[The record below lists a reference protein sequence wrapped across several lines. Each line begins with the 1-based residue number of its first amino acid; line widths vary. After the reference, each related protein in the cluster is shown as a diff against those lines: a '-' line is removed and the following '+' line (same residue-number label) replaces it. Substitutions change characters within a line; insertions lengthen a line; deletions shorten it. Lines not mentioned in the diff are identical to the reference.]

1 MTGSASVGDSWTKS
15 HRKLRKA
22 LYTPMETS
30 EHGIAWDNFTGMR
43 KTVVYY
49 EDGTQDVIQDN
60 FKQSSHPGRL
70 LPKKWK
76 GHTTFEIKV
85 QSHEKQGESARQ
97 VVMHQNEHPPFLDPN
112 VIESFEAQVLGGKE
126 PTFEAY
132 SSHSTG
138 GRSSHQVPAPLGSH
152 AVPDTACRKTLIG
165 DYTLREM
172 ERHVEQL
179 GGTVCGRHE
188 VNTFRFGNSG
198 ELVSSEVAMI
208 PSNIGGRN
216 VVIHAAVL
224 PGAGSSTP
232 LLLSKEL
239 LKWLGCVMNMNDDE
253 MFMKRLNTTVK
264 LGITER
270 GHYAIPLFSNKSSHV
285 SRKSVEPSACLLGED
300 FISRAKLESDT
311 SSSTAH
317 EGTPGQLRRRSFRD
331 GHAGSGRLERHV
343 RGRSPELS
351 SQELSHRDS
360 GQVRQEPEIQNP
372 NRPDLSSRQTIHS
385 MGEDSHSRELI
396 SDSMYGQASAVH
408 RDARCPEKDPCEPIS
423 VQSASTTS
431 RTSDSQSVREDPN
444 DNSKEQINSRI
455 PWTSEKVPRGNRME
469 PTHKYHGDGGM
480 GDHWARR
487 KRQSVGRA
495 NPCEPQ
501 VGRDG
506 AELPEHEQRQP
517 VQDDADVSRLA
528 CLPHAGKSQHDAG
541 FDEMNRKI
549 NEEYETLLAGVQEFV
564 DKLRMENED
573 QRYDLL
579 QVNLNSFDMFS
590 SDVTEVF
597 SMPRV
602 NKMASMAGLTVGQ
615 TYDIRL
621 GCNLLDKKEQDRVLL
636 EIEKA
641 DPILTVIC
649 PPCDPFSILQN
660 FRRNRNS
667 KEWLKRLY
675 EGRVL
680 LRFAMRTADQRRRAG
695 KHFLFEQPKRATS
708 WQDRTVQQMMRHE
721 GVEVFDMDQCMFGLK
736 DRISHMPHQK
746 GTRIMTTSKHIKN
759 RLWKA
764 CDGKHSH
771 QHVMGKVKLDGSWVP
786 RSHLAQEYPDDFCRA
801 VCLGIQDEQE
811 ERKQSR
817 VTHSVLAIEDLGCGD
832 NERKIANIL
841 KRCHDSLGHPSLP
854 RFMAMLRAARANEK
868 VLTIAKGLTCST
880 CEALKPTKSHR
891 VAKLENATQFNQV
904 VCCDMFEV
912 ELPWRKLK
920 MLNIVDAATR
930 YQMVIPLWKGAK
942 AEHVRKQYRRSWL
955 RWAGPPI
962 RLWLDGGS
970 EFGDPFSSLLEH
982 DGMQHEASAAWS
994 PWQNG
999 VVERHGGIWKTAFH
1013 KTLLEHVPNSKHE
1026 VEEICDHVTVAH
1038 NSLIRKDG
1046 FSPAQHVLGT
1056 DLRLPGLH
1064 MTGQHDEVIDSALRA
1079 GEKGFE
1085 RRFQIRCSAR
1095 KAFMEAD
1102 SENKMR
1108 VLMNHRNRP
1117 SKDIWNTGDLAFVWR
1132 KGKGKT
1138 CFSWH
1143 GPGHVIGRVGSRI
1156 WVSQG
1161 LKVYRCSLEH
1171 LRRPSEEQE
1180 SLIRLLPEHLRVL
1193 RSEAAERGAGNVV
1206 VLSDQHVPPSP
1217 PDETGEQVPQVSND
1231 DDDELEKDLMQE
1243 FGMGVGVV
1251 RSRPESHDDELQEL
1265 QHVAQRPRLDNTLNP
1280 HVGMSTEEEDNDRNS
1295 LGTQESEGSH
1305 VKTPY
1310 SEGDIDSSGHLHEE
1324 HGLDT
1329 SVEQI
1334 TQHEPS
1340 PQQTDTQYG
1349 PIRTSSL
1356 TRAMRHS
1363 LDLLDHGR
1371 LRQHATLQHERDAHV
1386 TEMDSMVVIDD
1397 VFLVHEKKKG
1407 RKEVIERTIPKERQ
1421 PQLKAAKE
1429 KEWAKMLNSKAV
1441 VVHTGAKAQELIRE
1455 VGVDRLL
1462 QSRFVITNPDD
1473 EMQLSEGILKA
1484 RWCIRGYLDPD
1495 RMELQTSAPT
1505 LSAEGFAVVMQALA
1519 SFKWGLVIGDIEGA
1533 FLKGD
1538 PIFRKKGIRC

>member
-1 MTGSASVGDSWTKS
+1 
-15 HRKLRKA
+15 
-22 LYTPMETS
+22 
-30 EHGIAWDNFTGMR
+30 
-43 KTVVYY
+43 
-49 EDGTQDVIQDN
+49 
-60 FKQSSHPGRL
+60 
-70 LPKKWK
+70 
-76 GHTTFEIKV
+76 
-85 QSHEKQGESARQ
+85 
-97 VVMHQNEHPPFLDPN
+97 
-112 VIESFEAQVLGGKE
+112 
-126 PTFEAY
+126 
-132 SSHSTG
+132 
-138 GRSSHQVPAPLGSH
+138 
-152 AVPDTACRKTLIG
+152 
-165 DYTLREM
+165 
-172 ERHVEQL
+172 
-179 GGTVCGRHE
+179 
-188 VNTFRFGNSG
+188 
-198 ELVSSEVAMI
+198 
-208 PSNIGGRN
+208 
-216 VVIHAAVL
+216 
-224 PGAGSSTP
+224 
-232 LLLSKEL
+232 
-239 LKWLGCVMNMNDDE
+239 
-253 MFMKRLNTTVK
+253 
-264 LGITER
+264 
-270 GHYAIPLFSNKSSHV
+270 
-285 SRKSVEPSACLLGED
+285 
-300 FISRAKLESDT
+300 
-311 SSSTAH
+311 
-317 EGTPGQLRRRSFRD
+317 
-331 GHAGSGRLERHV
+331 
-343 RGRSPELS
+343 
-351 SQELSHRDS
+351 
-360 GQVRQEPEIQNP
+360 
-372 NRPDLSSRQTIHS
+372 
-385 MGEDSHSRELI
+385 
-396 SDSMYGQASAVH
+396 
-408 RDARCPEKDPCEPIS
+408 
-423 VQSASTTS
+423 
-431 RTSDSQSVREDPN
+431 
-444 DNSKEQINSRI
+444 
-455 PWTSEKVPRGNRME
+455 
-469 PTHKYHGDGGM
+469 
-480 GDHWARR
+480 
-487 KRQSVGRA
+487 
-495 NPCEPQ
+495 
-501 VGRDG
+501 
-506 AELPEHEQRQP
+506 
-517 VQDDADVSRLA
+517 
-528 CLPHAGKSQHDAG
+528 
-541 FDEMNRKI
+541 
-549 NEEYETLLAGVQEFV
+549 
-564 DKLRMENED
+564 
-573 QRYDLL
+573 
-579 QVNLNSFDMFS
+579 
-590 SDVTEVF
+590 
-597 SMPRV
+597 
-602 NKMASMAGLTVGQ
+602 
-615 TYDIRL
+615 
-621 GCNLLDKKEQDRVLL
+621 
-636 EIEKA
+636 
-641 DPILTVIC
+641 
-649 PPCDPFSILQN
+649 
-660 FRRNRNS
+660 
-667 KEWLKRLY
+667 
-675 EGRVL
+675 
-680 LRFAMRTADQRRRAG
+680 
-695 KHFLFEQPKRATS
+695 
-708 WQDRTVQQMMRHE
+708 
-721 GVEVFDMDQCMFGLK
+721 
-736 DRISHMPHQK
+736 
-746 GTRIMTTSKHIKN
+746 MTTSKHIKN

-771 QHVMGKVKLDGSWVP
+771 QHVMGKVKLDGSWDP

-832 NERKIANIL
+832 DERKIANIL

-854 RFMAMLRAARANEK
+854 RVMAMLRAARANEK

-904 VCCDMFEV
+904 VCCDTFEV
-912 ELPWRKLK
+912 ELPWRMLK
-920 MLNIVDAATR
+920 MLNSVDAATR

-962 RLWLDGGS
+962 RLWSDGGS

-1013 KTLLEHVPNSKHE
+1013 KTLLEHVPNAKRE
-1026 VEEICDHVTVAH
+1026 VEEICDHVTGAH

-1231 DDDELEKDLMQE
+1231 DDDDELEKDLMQE

-1280 HVGMSTEEEDNDRNS
+1280 HVGMNVHRRRRYCNDRNS

-1310 SEGDIDSSGHLHEE
+1310 SEGDTDSSGRLHEE

-1397 VFLVHEKKKG
+1397 VFLVHEKRRVVRRSLNVPFLKKG
-1407 RKEVIERTIPKERQ
+1407 
-1421 PQLKAAKE
+1421 
-1429 KEWAKMLNSKAV
+1429 
-1441 VVHTGAKAQELIRE
+1441 
-1455 VGVDRLL
+1455 
-1462 QSRFVITNPDD
+1462 SR
-1473 EMQLSEGILKA
+1473 S
-1484 RWCIRGYLDPD
+1484 
-1495 RMELQTSAPT
+1495 
-1505 LSAEGFAVVMQALA
+1505 
-1519 SFKWGLVIGDIEGA
+1519 
-1533 FLKGD
+1533 
-1538 PIFRKKGIRC
+1538 